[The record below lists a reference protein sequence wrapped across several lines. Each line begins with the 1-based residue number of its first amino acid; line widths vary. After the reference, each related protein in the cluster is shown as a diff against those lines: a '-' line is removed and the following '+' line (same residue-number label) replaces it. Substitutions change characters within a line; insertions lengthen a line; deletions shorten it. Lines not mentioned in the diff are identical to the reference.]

1 MKSSALIF
9 CLAACLFACS
19 DTDGQ
24 GVGQGGS
31 QELNGDS
38 DTTASPS
45 DPANGGGSGSGFQ
58 SADELG
64 ISVTPSSI
72 SFGAVAIGDSEA
84 RLIEVLHT
92 GSSGTLELLDVRYA
106 AQQGSD
112 VTLGELPTTRLEPGE
127 KTEFEVRYAPSDA
140 GQERG
145 AVIIDTN
152 AIGAD
157 GAELSMEVS
166 VEAPALTSELLT
178 DSAIVG
184 FGGVATGTE
193 KARTLTLLN
202 VGTLDVTI
210 DEVSIEGVSFAEF
223 AVPMAEE
230 LPVII
235 GAGLNEGLE
244 VVYTPV
250 GLDTDTATL
259 RIVSSAADG
268 SSEIVVPLSGHE
280 ISASIEVTP
289 SPLNFGLRSPW
300 QAHTEVLTVSSSNPD
315 VDLEIS
321 SVTVVETGEWSGTVT
336 LAPWPESPV
345 VLKAGEPLEVEVTFS
360 PSAEM
365 LSGPTP
371 IAEIAFETNDP
382 TDGGTHTVAVYGQR
396 SGTGLEVFPPDI
408 VYFGYVGIGG
418 TVRRDVTLY
427 NAGNAPLTVESVYV
441 EGDYA
446 IVEGDLWSPTAD
458 GASPAVLEPGA
469 LQEVTV
475 SFTTAGP
482 PLETTWGKIIIVSDD
497 GAKPTWEVL
506 LNAQKVEGGDCLLQF
521 VPSALDF
528 GMTAPWTEHTQAFTL
543 VNIGS
548 GPCAYHSAITDDCET
563 IQLCEVSADEAMAPS
578 TSAAYAVTSE
588 PEVGAEI
595 GPGDMVEIGV
605 TFTAPEAGPV
615 ITPHPAMVRARVTSV
630 SGQTGEEVVTVHP
643 SSSSWL
649 TLPNLLAEVGVG
661 QLEVT
666 PPVLDFQLVEIGCVS
681 PPTVVTATN
690 VGMAH
695 LELSTWWLE
704 GCSDEV
710 TVIEAPDPEVPHTLQ
725 IGESRDWVFDY
736 APVDESTDTC
746 SLFIVSSDSQT
757 PTEVPVTG
765 WGGYPAQLVDLFTD
779 SEAQKVDVLFVVD
792 DSGSMSEEQ
801 VNLSDSFEAF
811 IYEAASW
818 DSDYQIAVTTT
829 TISLFELSGGALYGS
844 PPWVTDDNWEKF
856 VNIVEVGTT
865 GSGDEKGIWAAY
877 IATSSPLVDPPEGAC
892 EVDTD
897 CGLNRTC
904 SAGMCQG
911 INYGFFREDAALEIV
926 FVSDEEDHSPEEL
939 EAYLN
944 HFRGIKGY
952 AHPELLHMHAIV
964 GPPGGCSSA
973 NGSAEAGHRY
983 MNMAHA
989 TGGAVYSICELDFAK
1004 GLEGIGEI
1012 AFASKMEYTLSQ
1024 IPAPTTIMVTIEGL
1038 PCPALTGGIFN
1049 WVYDA
1054 EDNTVTLTEE
1064 GICTAGSGD
1073 EVLIAYDLLCYA
1085 EAD

>member
-1 MKSSALIF
+1 MRNPALIF
-9 CLAACLFACS
+9 CLVATLVACS
-19 DTDGQ
+19 DTDGLGEGPAGSSDAQ
-24 GVGQGGS
+24 TDPSLEDSAGGS
-31 QELNGDS
+31 GN
-38 DTTASPS
+38 
-45 DPANGGGSGSGFQ
+45 GSGSGFQ

-64 ISVTPSSI
+64 ISVSPSALT
-72 SFGAVAIGDSEA
+72 FGSVALGASDS
-84 RLIEVLHT
+84 RLVEVLHT
-92 GSSGTLELLDVRYA
+92 GSSGTLQLLDVRYV
-106 AQQGSD
+106 AQEGSD
-112 VTLGELPTTRLEPGE
+112 VSLGEVVTTRLEPGE
-127 KTEFEVRYAPSDA
+127 ATEFEVRYSPTDA

-145 AVIIDTN
+145 TVVIDTN
-152 AIGAD
+152 AIDATGA
-157 GAELSMEVS
+157 ALSIEVP
-166 VEAPALTSELLT
+166 VEAPALTSEFIV
-178 DSAIVG
+178 DAAIVG
-184 FGGVATGTE
+184 FGGVATGTQ
-193 KARTLTLLN
+193 KLRTLTLLN
-202 VGTLDVTI
+202 VGTLDVTVEAVI
-210 DEVSIEGVSFAEF
+210 IEGTSAAEF
-223 AVPMAEE
+223 EAPVVATLPMT
-230 LPVII
+230 V
-235 GAGLNEGLE
+235 GAGLNQVLE
-244 VVYTPV
+244 VVYTPA
-250 GLDTDTATL
+250 GFDTDTATL

-268 SSEIVVPLSGHE
+268 DSEVIIPLSGHE
-280 ISASIEVTP
+280 VSAELQVTP
-289 SPLNFGLRSPW
+289 SPLIFGLRGPEEP
-300 QAHTEVLTVSSSNPD
+300 HVEVLTVMSGNPG
-315 VDLEIS
+315 VDLEIT

-336 LAPWPESPV
+336 VDPWPEEA
-345 VLKAGEPLEVEVTFS
+345 VLLASGEPLEVAVTFT

-371 IAEIAFETNDP
+371 IAEIAFQTNDP
-382 TDGGTHTVAVYGQR
+382 SDDGVQTVAVYGQR

-408 VYFGYVGIGG
+408 AYFGYVGVGG

-427 NAGNAPLTVESVYV
+427 NAGNAALTVDSVYV

-458 GASPAVLEPGA
+458 GPSAAVLEPGA
-469 LQEVTV
+469 LQIVTV

-482 PLETTWGKIIIVSDD
+482 PLETAWGKLVIQSDD
-497 GAKPTWEVL
+497 ASKPTWEVL

-521 VPSALDF
+521 VPSALDY
-528 GMTAPWTEHTQAFTL
+528 GMTAPWTAHTQQLTL

-548 GPCAYHSAITDDCET
+548 GPCAYHSAITDDCAT
-563 IQLCEVSADEAMAPS
+563 IQSCEVSDDEAMAS
-578 TSAAYAVTSE
+578 SSSAAYAVTSQ
-588 PEVGAEI
+588 PQAGDEI
-595 GPGDMVEIGV
+595 GPGEMVSIGV
-605 TFTAPEAGPV
+605 TFTAPDPGPV
-615 ITPHPAMVRARVTSV
+615 ITPHPGMVRARVTSV

-643 SSSSWL
+643 SSASWL

-681 PPTVVTATN
+681 PPTVVTGTN

-695 LELSTWWLE
+695 LEIFSWWLE

-710 TVIEAPDPEVPHTLQ
+710 TVLEAPAPDTTQTLQ
-725 IGESRDWVFDY
+725 IGQSVDWILDY
-736 APVDESTDTC
+736 APTDEATDTC

-757 PTEVPVTG
+757 PTEIPVTG
-765 WGGYPAQLVDLFTD
+765 WGAYPAQLVDLFTD

-801 VNLSDSFEAF
+801 VNLSDSFAAF

-829 TISLFELSGGALYGS
+829 TISLLSLSGGALYGA
-844 PPWVTDDNWEKF
+844 PPWVTDANWEKF

-877 IATSSPLVDPPEGAC
+877 IATSSPLVDPPEGVC
-892 EVDTD
+892 ELDTD
-897 CGLNRTC
+897 CGLNRVC
-904 SAGMCQG
+904 SLGMCQG
-911 INYGFFREDAALEIV
+911 VNYGFFREDAALEIV
-926 FVSDEEDHSPEEL
+926 FVSDEEDHSPEEI

-952 AHPELLHMHAIV
+952 GHPELLHMHAIV
-964 GPPGGCSSA
+964 GPAGGCSSS

-983 MNMAHA
+983 MNMADA

-1024 IPAPTTIMVTIEGL
+1024 TPAPTTIMVTIEGL

-1064 GICTAGSGD
+1064 GICIAGSGD

>member
-1 MKSSALIF
+1 MRNSALIIV
-9 CLAACLFACS
+9 LVAALSACS
-19 DTDGQ
+19 NAG
-24 GVGQGGS
+24 GVGEGS
-31 QELNGDS
+31 QASSDAQADPSEGDS
-38 DTTASPS
+38 SGEPGRS
-45 DPANGGGSGSGFQ
+45 NGSGSGFQ

-64 ISVTPSSI
+64 ISVSPTALT
-72 SFGAVAIGDSEA
+72 FGAVALGASDSQS
-84 RLIEVLHT
+84 LEVLHT
-92 GSSGTLELLDVRYA
+92 GSSGTLELIDVRYVT
-106 AQQGSD
+106 QEGSD
-112 VTLGELPTTRLEPGE
+112 ISLGEVLTTRLEPGE
-127 KTEFEVRYAPSDA
+127 GTELEVRFTPTDA

-145 AVIIDTN
+145 TVVIDTN
-152 AIGAD
+152 AIDATGA
-157 GAELSMEVS
+157 ALSVEIP
-166 VEAPALTSELLT
+166 VEAPALTSELIA
-178 DSAIVG
+178 DAAIIG
-184 FGGVATGTE
+184 FGGVATGTA
-193 KARTLTLLN
+193 KSRTLTLLN
-202 VGTLDVTI
+202 VGTLDVTV
-210 DEVSIEGVSFAEF
+210 EALSVEGVSSAEF
-223 AVPMAEE
+223 VVPSAQK
-230 LPVII
+230 LPMTV
-235 GAGLNEGLE
+235 GAGLNQTVE
-244 VVYTPV
+244 VVYTPT
-250 GLDTDTATL
+250 GFDTDTATL
-259 RIVSSAADG
+259 KIASSAADG
-268 SSEIVVPLSGHE
+268 LSELIVPLSGHE
-280 ISASIEVTP
+280 ISAELKVTP
-289 SPLNFGLRSPW
+289 TPLNFGLRSPEE
-300 QAHTEVLTVSSSNPD
+300 AHVEVLTLTSGNPE

-321 SVTVVETGEWSGTVT
+321 AVSVVETGPWSGAVT
-336 LAPWPESPV
+336 LEAWPEEGV
-345 VLKAGEPLEVEVTFS
+345 VLTAGEPLEVSVTFT
-360 PSAEM
+360 PSADM
-365 LSGPTP
+365 VSGPTP

-382 TDGGTHTVAVYGQR
+382 SDEGVQTVAVHGQR
-396 SGTGLEVFPPDI
+396 QGTGLEVFPPDI

-418 TVRRDVTLY
+418 TVRREVTLY
-427 NAGNAPLTVESVYV
+427 NAGNSPLTVDSVYV

-458 GASPAVLEPGA
+458 GPSPATLGPGE
-469 LQEVTV
+469 LQIVTV
-475 SFTTAGP
+475 SFTTSGP
-482 PLETTWGKIIIVSDD
+482 PLETTWGKLIITSDD
-497 GAKPTWEVL
+497 VAKPTWEVL

-528 GMTAPWTEHTQAFTL
+528 GMTAPWTEHTQQFTL
-543 VNIGS
+543 VNIGT

-563 IQLCEVSADEAMAPS
+563 TQECEVSDDAEMAAS
-578 TSAAYAVTSE
+578 SSAKYVVTDE

-595 GPGDMVEIGV
+595 GPGEMIAIGV
-605 TFTAPEAGPV
+605 TFTAPDPSPV
-615 ITPHPAMVRARVTSV
+615 ITPHPGMVRARVTSL
-630 SGQTGEEVVTVHP
+630 SGQTGEDVVTVHP

-681 PPTVVTATN
+681 PPTVVTGTN

-695 LELSTWWLE
+695 LEIASWWLE

-710 TVIEAPDPEVPHTLQ
+710 RVLEAPEPDTGHTLQ
-725 IGESRDWVFDY
+725 IGQSVEWVLDY
-736 APVDESTDTC
+736 APVDETTDTC

-765 WGGYPAQLVDLFTD
+765 WGAYPAELVDLFTD

-829 TISLFELSGGALYGS
+829 TISLLELSGGALYGS
-844 PPWVTDDNWEKF
+844 PPWVTAANWEKF
-856 VNIVEVGTT
+856 VNIVEVGTS
-865 GSGDEKGIWAAY
+865 GSGDEQGIWAAY
-877 IATSSPLVDPPEGAC
+877 IATSSPLIDPPEGTC
-892 EVDTD
+892 EIDSD
-897 CGLNRTC
+897 CGLHRVC
-904 SAGMCQG
+904 RVGMCQG
-911 INYGFFREDAALEIV
+911 VNHGFFREDAALEIV

-964 GPPGGCSSA
+964 GPAGGCSSS

-983 MNMAHA
+983 MNLADA